1 MNTERQGPNMQP
13 SRLLSRALLCLYP
26 ADVRRRVG
34 RDLEAAFAY
43 CVARERE
50 RDGLAGVAYAWAH
63 LVVDAVAASV
73 HMRRDAR
80 RARRIAQQHTLL
92 APGKEGIMSR
102 LSQDIRYA
110 ARNMRRAPVFS
121 TVVVLTLGLAIG
133 ATTAVFTIV
142 NTVLLRALPYRD
154 PGRLVLLHEQIGA
167 MPPGGFSAPDYIA
180 FRDRVTSLESIA
192 VYRNR
197 EYELSGV
204 EAPERI
210 VALRASA
217 SLLNLLGVSPVIGR
231 TFTQAEDEGAARVAI
246 LSGRLWA
253 RAFGS
258 DPNIIGRAV
267 MLDRQPYSVIGVLPE
282 TLIFPSRGPLN
293 NNVPADVF
301 VPIAFTA
308 AERSA
313 FGSMYS
319 NSVIGRLKAGVSV
332 ERADAEARDL
342 TRANAVE
349 LYPAGLNGLA
359 NVISASAAPLR
370 DEVVGRA
377 RTLLLVVFAAVA
389 LVLVIACADIASLM
403 LTRAWSRQ
411 REMAVRAALG
421 AGRLRVVV
429 QLLVESSVLAL
440 AGGALGLGLAQA
452 LARVLVS
459 MAPPSIPR
467 LGDITIDGR
476 ILAFSV
482 GVSLMTAL
490 LCGLLPA
497 LELSRPAA
505 ADALKE
511 GGRTSSPGRR
521 QRRMFGALVA
531 LQVAVAVVL
540 LVGGSLLFRSF
551 SRLMAVDPGFRGDHT
566 LTLATSLPV
575 AAYQTGADVRAFY
588 TRLMQRLGGI
598 PGVAAAGASTDLPLG
613 VSERRAFTIENE
625 REATRELPHAVAN
638 EWVIGR
644 YFDALGIPLKRGR
657 FLAPQ
662 DDNRSEPVV
671 LINEALAHRFWK
683 DDDPVGQRVAWGN
696 PVQHGR
702 WMRVIG
708 VVGDVKQGPLDTE
721 TVPEVYTAWPQ
732 LDDRMLGEN
741 ALGIF
746 RSMRLVVKTPLD
758 PTTMTSTIHQEV
770 RAIDPA
776 LPVTAVQTMAD
787 VVRASAATPRF
798 NTLLVGAFALLALL
812 LAGIGIAGVLATSV
826 SRRTQE
832 IGVRLALGARPR
844 SLVAMILREGLSLA
858 AMGLAVGWPV
868 AWMLSRVMGSLLFE
882 VHPRDPLAFA
892 AAAALMAIVAIAA
905 SGIPAWRASR
915 VEPIAALRRE

>member
-1 MNTERQGPNMQP
+1 MDP
-13 SRLLSRALLCLYP
+13 SSVLSRALLRLYP
-26 ADVRRRVG
+26 ADVRRRTG
-34 RDLEAAFAY
+34 NDLEAPFAY

-50 RDGLAGVAYAWAH
+50 RHGPPGVAYAWAH
-63 LVVDAVAASV
+63 LVVDAIATSLQ
-73 HMRRDAR
+73 MRRDAR
-80 RARRIAQQHTLL
+80 RARRMVRQHTFITTR
-92 APGKEGIMSR
+92 KEGIMGR

-110 ARNMRRAPVFS
+110 ARSMRRAPLFS

-142 NTVLLRALPYRD
+142 NAVLLRSLPYRD
-154 PGRLVLLHEQIGA
+154 PGRLMLFHERIGT
-167 MPPGGFSAPDYIA
+167 MPPGGFSPPDYIA
-180 FRDRVTSLESIA
+180 FRDRVTSVESIA
-192 VYRNR
+192 AYRNR
-197 EYELSGV
+197 EYELSGI

-210 VALRASA
+210 IALRSSA
-217 SLLNLLGVSPVIGR
+217 SLFDVLGVSPVIGR
-231 TFTQAEDEGAARVAI
+231 TFTQEEDEGAVRVAL
-246 LSGRLWA
+246 LSSRLWA
-253 RAFGS
+253 RAFGR
-258 DPNIIGRAV
+258 DQNIIGRVV

-282 TLIFPSRGPLN
+282 TFIFPSRGPLN
-293 NNVPADVF
+293 NNVPAEVF
-301 VPIAFTA
+301 IPTSFTA
-308 AERSA
+308 GERSG
-313 FGSMYS
+313 FGSMYN
-319 NSVIGRLKAGVSV
+319 NSVIGRLKSGITA
-332 ERADAEARDL
+332 ERADAEAREL
-342 TRANAVE
+342 VRANAAE

-359 NVISASAAPLR
+359 SVMSASASPLR

-389 LVLVIACADIASLM
+389 LVLLIACADIASLM
-403 LTRAWSRQ
+403 LTRALSRQ

-459 MAPPSIPR
+459 MTPPSIPW

-476 ILAFSV
+476 ILAFSA
-482 GVSLMTAL
+482 GVSLLTAL

-521 QRRMFGALVA
+521 QRRMFGVLVA

-540 LVGGSLLFRSF
+540 LVGGALLFRSF
-551 SRLMAVDPGFRGDHT
+551 SRLMAVDPGFRGDRT

-575 AAYQTGADVRAFY
+575 AAYPTGADVRAFY
-588 TRLMQRLGGI
+588 TRLMERLARI

-613 VSERRAFTIENE
+613 VRERRAFAIENE
-625 REATRELPHAVAN
+625 REATRDFSHAGAN
-638 EWVIGR
+638 EWVIGQ

-657 FLAPQ
+657 LFTSQ
-662 DDNRSEPVV
+662 DDSGAEPAV
-671 LINEALAHRFWK
+671 LINEALAQLFWGNG
-683 DDDPVGQRVAWGN
+683 DPVGQRIAWGN
-696 PVQHGR
+696 AMQHGR

-721 TVPEVYTAWPQ
+721 TVPQLYTAWPQ
-732 LDDRMLGEN
+732 VDDRTLGEN
-741 ALGIF
+741 VLGIF
-746 RSMRLVVKTPLD
+746 RSLRLVVKTELEPSL
-758 PTTMTSTIHQEV
+758 MASTILQEV

-776 LPVTAVQTMAD
+776 LPVTAVQTMTE
-787 VVRASAATPRF
+787 VVRTSAATPRF
-798 NTLLVGAFALLALL
+798 HTLLLGAFALLALL

-844 SLVAMILREGLSLA
+844 TLVTMVLREGLTLA
-858 AMGLAVGWPV
+858 AIGLALGWPV

-882 VHPRDPLAFA
+882 VRPRDPLAFA
-892 AAAALMAIVAIAA
+892 AAAALMGIVAVAA
-905 SGIPAWRASR
+905 SGIPAWRATR
-915 VEPIAALRRE
+915 VEPLAALRRE